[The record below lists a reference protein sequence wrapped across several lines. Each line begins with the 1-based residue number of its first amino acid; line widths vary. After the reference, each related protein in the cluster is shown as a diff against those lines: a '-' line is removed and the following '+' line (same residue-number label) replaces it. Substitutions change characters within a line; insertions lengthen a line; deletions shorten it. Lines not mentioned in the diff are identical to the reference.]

1 MRPYGF
7 PDFVMETLEPDLRNF
22 FHHEFGAS
30 SYGAYR
36 LLPSAVSVRQKRAI
50 LIDIGA
56 GPFHG
61 SPKHLIDMYTAIGV
75 HFAEVHLF
83 ESQFLPT
90 DIPQRYAKA
99 HNISAKQMPIRVGT
113 RDLASDIFA
122 WLPTVVSSSDFVVVK
137 FDADGSTGGPTMEWG
152 WLADAIATDSFH
164 FIDEL
169 FIEMHFHFPEMGW
182 KHPYHSMWQAFD
194 VLRQLRSHGIVVHSW
209 P

>member
-1 MRPYGF
+1 M
-7 PDFVMETLEPDLRNF
+7 
-22 FHHEFGAS
+22 
-30 SYGAYR
+30 
-36 LLPSAVSVRQKRAI
+36 
-50 LIDIGA
+50 
-56 GPFHG
+56 
-61 SPKHLIDMYTAIGV
+61 
-75 HFAEVHLF
+75 
-83 ESQFLPT
+83 
-90 DIPQRYAKA
+90 
-99 HNISAKQMPIRVGT
+99 
-113 RDLASDIFA
+113 
-122 WLPTVVSSSDFVVVK
+122 SSSDFVVVK